1 DIVLGFRHPKVRQYT
16 GFAVA

>member
-1 DIVLGFRHPKVRQYT
+1 MVLGFRYPKVRKYT

>member
-1 DIVLGFRHPKVRQYT
+1 MGFRYPKVRKYT